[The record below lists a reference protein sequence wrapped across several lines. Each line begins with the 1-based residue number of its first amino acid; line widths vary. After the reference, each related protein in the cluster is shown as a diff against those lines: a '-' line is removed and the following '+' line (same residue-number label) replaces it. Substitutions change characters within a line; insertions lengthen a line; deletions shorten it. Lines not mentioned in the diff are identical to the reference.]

1 VIVRILFAA
10 IFAGLAAG
18 ILLTAMQEVA
28 QVPLIR
34 EAETYESQPPQAQA
48 GHDHEAA
55 DIEVPGGGTALA
67 NMLAGIGFGMLLT
80 AALVLRSRF
89 APRGISFREG
99 LLWGL
104 GGYAAFVLAPAI
116 GLPPALPGMAEAD
129 LAERQVWWLLAAA
142 CTATGLLLIAFQAGL
157 MAKLMGGVLILAPQL
172 LAPAH
177 PLAETDLPPGLIES
191 FLWATLATNLF
202 FWLALALILVWAL
215 RKIAGIGLPP
225 GAAPSGPGGRPG
237 A

>member
-1 VIVRILFAA
+1 MIVRILFAA

-18 ILLTAMQEVA
+18 ILLTAMQDIA

-34 EAETYESQPPQAQA
+34 EAETYEGQPPQATA
-48 GHDHEAA
+48 GHDHDAAAAEA
-55 DIEVPGGGTALA
+55 PGGGTALA

-89 APRGISFREG
+89 VPRGISFREG

-104 GGYAAFVLAPAI
+104 GGYAAFVLAPAV

-129 LAERQVWWLLAAA
+129 LTERQVWWLLAAA
-142 CTATGLLLIAFQAGL
+142 CTATGLLLVAFQAGL
-157 MAKLMGGVLILAPQL
+157 AAKLMGGALILAPQL
-172 LAPAH
+172 LAPVH
-177 PLAETDLPPGLIES
+177 PAGEGDLPPGLIES
-191 FLWATLATNLF
+191 FLWATLATNLL
-202 FWLALALILVWAL
+202 FWLLLALILLWAL

-225 GAAPSGPGGRPG
+225 AAPSPGPGG